1 MSNQATFQPILG
13 VATVA
18 GTPANELMTGL
29 VTEIATFLAPTLGAS
44 APAAA
49 QAAAGVL
56 ATYVGTAALQ
66 NFDTNGLAGASVTG
80 AACPAAAGLSVSTGY
95 TCAPTKLS
103 DLIYLQFAFG
113 SGMIALGK
121 STAGT
126 PASIKALLDPLVTG
140 TPLAQK
146 MGPSGKLPLVP
157 EIYPRLVAAGLEMT
171 LPQAKM
177 ILETLRGTRA
187 FGDLALL
194 KDPKTYEPALK
205 YIVGAQ
211 YQAAAAAQGVTV
223 SLSAAMA
230 ATQTVVPGGTT
241 PGWATTAAAIAASLA
256 PTVDVIIGAQTQIG
270 ALGSLIAA
278 SSSFN
283 FPDATTAGKVLAAS
297 VVLTNMEVLLHGART
312 QNAALA
318 QLPGELFTTPL
329 FHSGA
334 YDPAG
339 LCATNAGS
347 TCTSSPVATGELISK
362 DMFTVVAK
370 YVMEDVAKEMFK
382 NFFGGN
388 ALSGPIVTRTAG
400 DVLYNGYAEPVFT
413 TMGGLLG
420 RSDTKA
426 PSLTGDPEK
435 KFGPKANDPG
445 KLNATEISQAK
456 AEKLKACDAS
466 GGLATCTT
474 TGKTGVKRATLG
486 QTKYLT
492 GKGALEDA
500 KYLEWA
506 DGAAKVAGKCDCFAS
521 FPAKVNC
528 CWDDDADIIAPNAET
543 PTVKNVIPAK
553 TIRYGVIHTPVL
565 ELIKEKYEKGMTP
578 KDVTLPAQTTMWV
591 SNAKRG
597 ITVKYQ
603 SDQLLHGV
611 LATRRFGADLT
622 DNSSMTF
629 LGQRDVVLRQS
640 IPCAIDIT
648 EIAEAAGSG
657 FEVLLSKPH
666 LLDCLT
672 SSTVTSQTK
681 YTVPSWSVPAGFDIG
696 ELDVTVDIEP
706 HTGFG
711 VNGNERLAAYAVLDP
726 SLHAVMFSGMC
737 ANAAASAVGW
747 PYTALACTQSPKK
760 IILPLYFARRFNA
773 ATVKQA
779 TDLNDALLTTR
790 FFMSTVP
797 MTLLAAGIVVALFSC
812 CCCVGCGMSMTRG
825 GSAKVVVAN

>member
-1 MSNQATFQPILG
+1 
-13 VATVA
+13 
-18 GTPANELMTGL
+18 
-29 VTEIATFLAPTLGAS
+29 
-44 APAAA
+44 
-49 QAAAGVL
+49 
-56 ATYVGTAALQ
+56 
-66 NFDTNGLAGASVTG
+66 
-80 AACPAAAGLSVSTGY
+80 
-95 TCAPTKLS
+95 
-103 DLIYLQFAFG
+103 
-113 SGMIALGK
+113 
-121 STAGT
+121 
-126 PASIKALLDPLVTG
+126 
-140 TPLAQK
+140 
-146 MGPSGKLPLVP
+146 
-157 EIYPRLVAAGLEMT
+157 
-171 LPQAKM
+171 
-177 ILETLRGTRA
+177 
-187 FGDLALL
+187 
-194 KDPKTYEPALK
+194 
-205 YIVGAQ
+205 
-211 YQAAAAAQGVTV
+211 
-223 SLSAAMA
+223 
-230 ATQTVVPGGTT
+230 
-241 PGWATTAAAIAASLA
+241 
-256 PTVDVIIGAQTQIG
+256 
-270 ALGSLIAA
+270 
-278 SSSFN
+278 
-283 FPDATTAGKVLAAS
+283 
-297 VVLTNMEVLLHGART
+297 
-312 QNAALA
+312 
-318 QLPGELFTTPL
+318 
-329 FHSGA
+329 
-334 YDPAG
+334 
-339 LCATNAGS
+339 
-347 TCTSSPVATGELISK
+347 
-362 DMFTVVAK
+362 
-370 YVMEDVAKEMFK
+370 MEDVAKEMFK

-435 KFGPKANDPG
+435 KFGPKANGPG

-456 AEKLKACDAS
+456 AEKLMACDAS

-486 QTKYLT
+486 QKKYLT

-506 DGAAKVAGKCDCFAS
+506 DGAAKVAGKCDCVAS
-521 FPAKVNC
+521 FPAKINC

-553 TIRYGVIHTPVL
+553 TIRNGVIHTPVL
-565 ELIKEKYEKGMTP
+565 EL
-578 KDVTLPAQTTMWV
+578 
-591 SNAKRG
+591 

-622 DNSSMTF
+622 VNSSMTF

-681 YTVPSWSVPAGFDIG
+681 YTVPSWSVPASFDIG

-797 MTLLAAGIVVALFSC
+797 MTLLAAGIVVALLSC
-812 CCCVGCGMSMTRG
+812 CCCAGCGFKQMRG
-825 GSAKVVVAN
+825 NYEKTVVPN